1 MTRNP
6 RRSGL
11 WWTAALGLVLLVP
24 FPAAGFTLYTTLDFS
39 GDLSGYSIT
48 IKDPFAVGDMLC
60 EYLDEFG
67 EPTAGPSQF
76 YSCEGWDY
84 GDVIVS
90 TTVIAPNSSV
100 WHFGAAF
107 GSFEA
112 WESYYISQPEI
123 LGNWMAVSNHH
134 VDIDGIFEWC
144 LPVPPQMQCG
154 FMQLPLWTNPLGQ
167 TADYALAHWGLPCN
181 PSGIETAVIT
191 VMSTWA
197 PLAWERGGTIR
208 CFSGFAIPTDLR
220 DSFNDHFPGN
230 YNKTNDP
237 CTLNMTKSYA
247 AAGFHSHPRFDGHQQ
262 YTFGNGC
269 FGDKTQVSGSVLN
282 ALNNRNRNFSE
293 PDVNYPNMVS
303 DLTWGNDTGT
313 PLYLLVPDADLM
325 KRLDPDESVSTVW
338 P

>member
-100 WHFGAAF
+100 WLFGAAS

-123 LGNWMAVSNHH
+123 LGHWMAVSNHH

-154 FMQLPLWTNPLGQ
+154 FMQLPLWTDPLGQ

-181 PSGIETAVIT
+181 PGGIETAVIT

-197 PLAWERGGTIR
+197 PLAWERGGTVI
-208 CFSGFAIPTDLR
+208 CVSGLAIPAYLR
-220 DSFNDHFPGN
+220 DSFGQVYSPVTWS
-230 YNKTNDP
+230 YEPTMDP
-237 CTLNMTKSYA
+237 CVLPLANPTGV
-247 AAGFHSHPRFDGHQQ
+247 AAGFHSHPLFHNNDQLNEGEGCHGVGPYELDVADIYTLFNIPNQFFSDGD
-262 YTFGNGC
+262 YNWPTTT
-269 FGDKTQVSGSVLN
+269 D
-282 ALNNRNRNFSE
+282 
-293 PDVNYPNMVS
+293 
-303 DLTWGNDTGT
+303 T
-313 PLYLLVPDADLM
+313 PLYLLVPGANQI
-325 KRLDPDESVSTVW
+325 KRLNTDLLTDTVW